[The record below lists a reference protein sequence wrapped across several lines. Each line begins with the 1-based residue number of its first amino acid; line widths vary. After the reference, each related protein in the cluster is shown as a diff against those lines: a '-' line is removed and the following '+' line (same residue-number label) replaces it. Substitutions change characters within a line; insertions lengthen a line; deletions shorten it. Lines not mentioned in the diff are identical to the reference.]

1 MKERILHLFVQEVI
15 KQKCAYE
22 VVNDFKQGKKNVM
35 DLLNY
40 FDDIDR
46 SLFWVQTN
54 QGHEFWSK
62 MNDKSKFFLR
72 KYLYYAN

>member
-22 VVNDFKQGKKNVM
+22 VVNGFKQGKKNVM
-35 DLLNY
+35 ELLYIFN
-40 FDDIDR
+40 DIDR
-46 SLFWVQTN
+46 SLYWAETT
-54 QGHEFWSK
+54 QGHEFWNK
-62 MNDKSKFFLR
+62 VNNKSKSFLR